1 MIFDR
6 PPILRIDLVGRAIP
20 QLPGVGDLVE
30 LGVRHREYFE
40 QPADHSV
47 DLWGMDLAGITSSA
61 TPIVQFAS
69 PAYVTA
75 DGATV
80 TGTPGLDFEGQ
91 PHTLDDLSCLV
102 ITVTGATVTA
112 TVSGTGL
119 LARLPVGT
127 HVFRG
132 TLTEWQAPVTF
143 AAPSGT
149 AAISIT
155 ALYL

>member
-6 PPILRIDLVGRAIP
+6 LPVLRIDLAGRAIS

-30 LGVRHREYFE
+30 VGVRHREYFT
-40 QPADHSV
+40 QPAPHTV
-47 DLWGMDLAGITSSA
+47 DLWGMDLAGITSSV

-69 PAYVTA
+69 PAYVTP

-80 TGTPGLDFEGQ
+80 TGAAGQDFEGQ
-91 PHTLDDLSCLV
+91 PLTLDDLTALV

-127 HVFRG
+127 HVISG
-132 TLTEWQAPVTF
+132 NLAEWQAPVTF

-149 AAISIT
+149 ATISIT
-155 ALYL
+155 ALYI